1 MSRNHPSL
9 NDCLQST
16 PPELNDLTAIL
27 VRFRL
32 KQYAVVTD
40 IEKAFLHI
48 GLHEND
54 RDMTR
59 FLWLSDP
66 TNPESALKTYR
77 FKSVLFGAVC
87 SPFIL
92 NATLL
97 KHLQRKANTWVSNR
111 LQSDLYVDNFL
122 SSLDKETDV
131 ISYFHQSRDLMS
143 EAGFT
148 LRSWNSNSHKLRDTA
163 RQLNILDKDEVTK
176 LLGLRWEPETDIMTY
191 PERPIE
197 TTAITTKRYILQS
210 TSRIYDPL
218 GFLTSITVKAK
229 ILLQDIWKD
238 KFDWITMLPRSYQQR
253 WLQIATD
260 LNTAMKTQFQRYY
273 FAETDD
279 NQDAADDTKLH
290 IFVDAS
296 TQSYDATAY
305 ICRRN
310 HSSLVMAKNRVA
322 PFKPLL
328 PKLEL
333 MAAVIGARLSQ
344 HLRKA
349 LGIDKID
356 YWSDSQIVL
365 HWLSNPEKTNRFIR
379 RRVEEIKNQTGTG
392 SWRYCPTQ
400 NNPADLLI
408 RGISASQ
415 YQDNKLW
422 FTGPPWLTD
431 EINWPKCKVRDTTVL
446 SKIQPED
453 DQHTRISRQPTP
465 QIPDTI
471 DVSRF
476 NNLQKLFRVTAY
488 VRRFID
494 NCRTQHQDRL
504 VDAITVTELRE
515 AEMNLIRQCQSTVYN
530 EVIEKLRSGK
540 SRLPLVRQLRLY
552 IDREGYIRCGGRIH
566 NAPLNEYTRFPIL
579 LPAKHPLTR
588 LIVLDAHQKQ
598 LHSGIS
604 ATICHLRQRYWIQT
618 IRQCVKSLLRRCI
631 TCRKIN
637 SPPYSAPD
645 PPPLPAY
652 RVESSPPFTTTGVDY
667 SGALFV
673 KSETGLESKAYVCLF
688 TCAATRAIHL
698 ELVHDLTENSFIQ
711 AFRRFVS
718 RRSLPRMIISDNA
731 ATFHAASNTLKT
743 MFQTQTLR
751 NHINRSGTE
760 WKFIPTRA
768 PWFGGWWERMVGL
781 VKTSLKKVLGR
792 AFVTFE
798 ALQTTLT
805 EVEAILN
812 DRPLTYVI
820 SENTDPEPI
829 TPSHLLTGRRIT
841 AISDATDPSTII
853 RNQQII
859 TKRVRVQH
867 ELIHRWWARLK
878 SDYVTSLRERHT
890 QSGRNEQTIRIG
902 DVVQVHDDSS
912 RLLWKLAVEELV
924 PGRDGL
930 IRAAKIRT
938 GSGHTIR
945 PIVRLYPLKINENE
959 RL

>member
-32 KQYAVVTD
+32 KQYTVVTE

-77 FKSVLFGAVC
+77 
-87 SPFIL
+87 
-92 NATLL
+92 
-97 KHLQRKANTWVSNR
+97 
-111 LQSDLYVDNFL
+111 
-122 SSLDKETDV
+122 LDKETDV

-218 GFLTSITVKAK
+218 GFLTPITVKVK

-238 KFDWITMLPRSYQQR
+238 KFDWDTMLPRSYQQR

-260 LNTAMKTQFQRYY
+260 LNIAMKTQFQRYY

-279 NQDAADDTKLH
+279 NQDAADDTRLH

-296 TQSYDATAY
+296 TQSYGATAY

-310 HSSLVMAKNRVA
+310 HSSLVMAKNRIA
-322 PFKPLL
+322 PLKPLTL

-400 NNPADLLI
+400 NNPADLLT

-415 YQDNKLW
+415 YQENKLW
-422 FTGPPWLTD
+422 FTGPP
-431 EINWPKCKVRDTTVL
+431 
-446 SKIQPED
+446 
-453 DQHTRISRQPTP
+453 
-465 QIPDTI
+465 
-471 DVSRF
+471 
-476 NNLQKLFRVTAY
+476 
-488 VRRFID
+488 
-494 NCRTQHQDRL
+494 
-504 VDAITVTELRE
+504 
-515 AEMNLIRQCQSTVYN
+515 
-530 EVIEKLRSGK
+530 G
-540 SRLPLVRQLRLY
+540 
-552 IDREGYIRCGGRIH
+552 
-566 NAPLNEYTRFPIL
+566 
-579 LPAKHPLTR
+579 
-588 LIVLDAHQKQ
+588 
-598 LHSGIS
+598 
-604 ATICHLRQRYWIQT
+604 
-618 IRQCVKSLLRRCI
+618 
-631 TCRKIN
+631 
-637 SPPYSAPD
+637 
-645 PPPLPAY
+645 
-652 RVESSPPFTTTGVDY
+652 
-667 SGALFV
+667 
-673 KSETGLESKAYVCLF
+673 
-688 TCAATRAIHL
+688 
-698 ELVHDLTENSFIQ
+698 
-711 AFRRFVS
+711 
-718 RRSLPRMIISDNA
+718 
-731 ATFHAASNTLKT
+731 
-743 MFQTQTLR
+743 
-751 NHINRSGTE
+751 
-760 WKFIPTRA
+760 
-768 PWFGGWWERMVGL
+768 
-781 VKTSLKKVLGR
+781 
-792 AFVTFE
+792 
-798 ALQTTLT
+798 
-805 EVEAILN
+805 
-812 DRPLTYVI
+812 
-820 SENTDPEPI
+820 
-829 TPSHLLTGRRIT
+829 
-841 AISDATDPSTII
+841 
-853 RNQQII
+853 
-859 TKRVRVQH
+859 
-867 ELIHRWWARLK
+867 
-878 SDYVTSLRERHT
+878 
-890 QSGRNEQTIRIG
+890 
-902 DVVQVHDDSS
+902 
-912 RLLWKLAVEELV
+912 
-924 PGRDGL
+924 
-930 IRAAKIRT
+930 
-938 GSGHTIR
+938 
-945 PIVRLYPLKINENE
+945 
-959 RL
+959 